1 MYIQHRPLVCI
12 CYKYSGLNSHS
23 QYLTLHIVS
32 NHYEKVD
39 NKTEGT
45 WFIYSLLLISNHN
58 LVRLFHNFDRPTD
71 HKSSDVKYPMN
82 QNVTNQHIDIFLLCS
97 IISDTVDK
105 ASNSVEVDSYQFN
118 NDFLSTIQ
126 QLG

>member
-1 MYIQHRPLVCI
+1 
-12 CYKYSGLNSHS
+12 
-23 QYLTLHIVS
+23 
-32 NHYEKVD
+32 
-39 NKTEGT
+39 
-45 WFIYSLLLISNHN
+45 
-58 LVRLFHNFDRPTD
+58 
-71 HKSSDVKYPMN
+71 MN
-82 QNVTNQHIDIFLLCS
+82 ENVTNQHIDIFLLCD